1 MPSTFWGLYISG
13 SGLRAANAN
22 LNTTANN
29 VSNADTEGYSRQKV
43 KQEASDALRVFA
55 NYGCAGAGVDTLSI
69 DRIRDDFYDVKY
81 RDNATRWGEFD
92 VKSSYMETI
101 ESLFTDDGITGFTSI
116 FAKYMT
122 KLQEVM
128 KNPGDASTKADMI
141 SQLSSMAEYFNNMN
155 GNLIIQQQALNT
167 EVKVNVDKINSLASE
182 IANLNKQINVIELTG
197 TKANSLRDKRDSLV
211 DELSQIVSV
220 ETQEIKVLDAGQK
233 DRDSNVTR
241 YIVKIAGGLNLVDGT
256 DYEEM
261 ICKPRDEFQKVNQS
275 DADGLYDIYWKN
287 GDQFAISN
295 SSMGGVLSGLLQLR
309 DGNNAEYFNG
319 KFSASAEKVYGISS
333 VKTGDDIS
341 GLTLYEKKPDGGYKL
356 SVDTVAAEGKTYYY
370 EDTDRKAVSVAV
382 TADYLQDLNKSTL
395 PYKGTLRLDGKNYT
409 YDGWDF
415 VKKVE
420 ADGYSYSYTFFLTE
434 EATEEYSTANFR
446 TDNASIGSKINYQG
460 IPYYMEQMNEWIRNF
475 SEAFNK
481 IMLEGVTDDGLQGQV
496 VLTGDLET
504 GEATAENGNLVG
516 AQVGTSSATMATF
529 LATSK
534 VFYGTALTSDAKVN
548 CYDDSYYRLT
558 AANFNVA
565 INLRKNSEL
574 LATKTGA
581 SLTEGESQYD
591 NLSLLVQMN
600 KDKKMM
606 SFRGATAGD
615 FLTSLLGDITL
626 NANNADT
633 FAQNF
638 TTLKNVLQNQRLS
651 ISGVDK
657 DEEAENLVNFQNS
670 YVLCSKVISTF
681 TEIYDQLIL
690 NTGN

>member
-92 VKSSYMETI
+92 VKSTYMETI

-116 FAKYMT
+116 FAKYQT

-128 KNPGDASTKADMI
+128 KNPGDSATKADMI

-197 TKANSLRDKRDSLV
+197 TKANSLRDKRDTLV

-220 ETQEIKVLDAGQK
+220 ETQELKVLDAGQK

-256 DYEEM
+256 DYEEL

-275 DADGLYDIYWKN
+275 DADGLYDIYWKH
-287 GDQFAISN
+287 GDQFTIAN

-319 KFSASAEKVYGISS
+319 KFSTSSEPVYEVYD
-333 VKTGDDIS
+333 VKAGDAIS
-341 GLTLYEKKPDGGYKL
+341 GLYEKNSAGEYVTSG
-356 SVDTVAAEGKTYYY
+356 DTVAADGKTYY
-370 EDTDRKAVSVAV
+370 TLTTRQAVSVAV
-382 TADYLQDLNKSTL
+382 TADYLEDMNKSTL
-395 PYKGTLRLDGKNYT
+395 PYRGTLKMDGKDYT
-409 YDGWDF
+409 YDGWEY
-415 VKKVE
+415 VKKVATVDASGE
-420 ADGYSYSYTFFLTE
+420 ATSYSYSYTFYLTDE
-434 EATEEYSTANFR
+434 GTKDYHEASFR
-446 TDNASIGSKINYQG
+446 TDNASVGSKINYQG
-460 IPYYMEQMNEWIRNF
+460 IPYY
-475 SEAFNK
+475 
-481 IMLEGVTDDGLQGQV
+481 
-496 VLTGDLET
+496 
-504 GEATAENGNLVG
+504 
-516 AQVGTSSATMATF
+516 
-529 LATSK
+529 
-534 VFYGTALTSDAKVN
+534 
-548 CYDDSYYRLT
+548 
-558 AANFNVA
+558 
-565 INLRKNSEL
+565 
-574 LATKTGA
+574 
-581 SLTEGESQYD
+581 
-591 NLSLLVQMN
+591 
-600 KDKKMM
+600 
-606 SFRGATAGD
+606 
-615 FLTSLLGDITL
+615 
-626 NANNADT
+626 
-633 FAQNF
+633 
-638 TTLKNVLQNQRLS
+638 
-651 ISGVDK
+651 
-657 DEEAENLVNFQNS
+657 
-670 YVLCSKVISTF
+670 
-681 TEIYDQLIL
+681 
-690 NTGN
+690 

>member
-29 VSNADTEGYSRQKV
+29 VSNSDTEGYSRQKV

-92 VKSSYMETI
+92 VKSTYMETI

-116 FAKYMT
+116 FAKYQT

-128 KNPGDASTKADMI
+128 KNPGDAATKADMI
-141 SQLSSMAEYFNNMN
+141 SQLSSMAEYFNNMS

-167 EVKVNVDKINSLASE
+167 EIKVNVDKINSLASE

-256 DYEEM
+256 DYEELV
-261 ICKPRDEFQKVNQS
+261 CKPREDFQKVNQS
-275 DADGLYDIYWKN
+275 DADGLYDIYWKH
-287 GDQFAISN
+287 GDQFTISN

-319 KFSASAEKVYGISS
+319 KFSLDTTDADAVKV
-333 VKTGDDIS
+333 VV
-341 GLTLYEKKPDGGYKL
+341 E
-356 SVDTVAAEGKTYYY
+356 
-370 EDTDRKAVSVAV
+370 VS
-382 TADYLQDLNKSTL
+382 ADYLKDLNKTTL
-395 PYKGTLRLDGKNYT
+395 PYQGTIRLDGKSFTYSDWTYT
-409 YDGWDF
+409 KTATVNSEGELDH
-415 VKKVE
+415 K
-420 ADGYSYSYTFFLTE
+420 YSYTFTLTE
-434 EATEEYSTANFR
+434 EASADVATATLR
-446 TDNASIGSKINYQG
+446 TDKAAVGSKINYQG

-481 IMLEGVTDDGLQGQV
+481 IMINGVTDDGIDGQV

-504 GEATAENGNLVG
+504 GETTSASGNAVG
-516 AQVGTSSATMATF
+516 AQIGTSSTSYQTF
-529 LATSK
+529 LKTSE
-534 VFYGTALTSDAKVN
+534 VFYGTALTADTTADGDSVSVS

-558 AANFNVA
+558 AANFNIAV
-565 INLRKNSEL
+565 NLRKNSEL
-574 LATKTGA
+574 LATKSRA

-591 NLSLLVQMN
+591 NMSLLVQMN

>member
-29 VSNADTEGYSRQKV
+29 VANSDTEGYSRQKV

-92 VKSSYMETI
+92 VKSTYMETI

-116 FAKYMT
+116 FAKYQT

-128 KNPGDASTKADMI
+128 KNPGDAATKADMI

-167 EVKVNVDKINSLASE
+167 EIKVNVDKINSLASE

-256 DYEEM
+256 DYDELV
-261 ICKPRDEFQKVNQS
+261 CKPRDEYQKVNQS
-275 DADGLYDIYWKN
+275 DADGLYDIYWKH
-287 GDQFAISN
+287 GDQFTISN
-295 SSMGGVLSGLLQLR
+295 SSMGGTLSGLLQLR

-319 KFSASAEKVYGISS
+319 KF
-333 VKTGDDIS
+333 
-341 GLTLYEKKPDGGYKL
+341 TLD
-356 SVDTVAAEGKTYYY
+356 
-370 EDTDRKAVSVAV
+370 DTDPDAVKVVVDV
-382 TADYLQDLNKSTL
+382 TADYLQDLNKTTL
-395 PYKGTLRLDGKNYT
+395 PYQGTIRLDGK
-409 YDGWDF
+409 
-415 VKKVE
+415 
-420 ADGYSYSYTFFLTE
+420 SYTFNDWTFTK
-434 EATEEYSTANFR
+434 TANINTEGELEYKYNYTFTLTGEASADVAVASASFR
-446 TDNASIGSKINYQG
+446 TDNAAVGSKINYQG

-481 IMLEGVTDDGLQGQV
+481 IMLNGVTDDGLAGQV
-496 VLTGDLET
+496 VITGDLET
-504 GEATAENGNLVG
+504 GTTVSASGNTVG
-516 AQVGTSSATMATF
+516 AQIGTSTATYQTF
-529 LATSK
+529 LDTSE
-534 VFYGTALTSDAKVN
+534 VFYGTALTDGDTASVN
-548 CYDDSYYRLT
+548 CHDDSYYRLT

-565 INLRKNSEL
+565 VNLRKNSEL
-574 LATKTGA
+574 LATKSSA

-591 NLSLLVQMN
+591 NMSLLVQMN